1 MIENLSRILLRLDF
15 KSRIIAFNVFMSSL
29 GILVIVSSSYYLARG
44 EITSEQGQRLATI
57 RDMQKRALERWWDNV
72 TTNLRTEASNPAT
85 VEAMT
90 EFRRAFEDVAANEG
104 GREGAMRR
112 LQRAYITENSYE
124 KGKKDLLVRATTGGA
139 YDAVHERYH
148 RYYREFLNEH
158 HYYDI
163 FLIDSESGHIVYS
176 VFKELDFA
184 TNLLSGEWKDTH
196 IARVF
201 REARASSEADA
212 IFATD
217 FEPYAPSYDDPAY
230 FKATPI
236 IVNGRNEGVLIFQYS
251 QKRLDEFMHGVKGLG
266 RTGET
271 YLVGEDGL
279 FRSNSRLLLKDGV
292 QTLLNPKHSVKN
304 AAVNAAF
311 NGKFGVQ
318 TIEGY
323 RGEDVFS
330 AYTNIK
336 LDNNDYALVVEL
348 DLAEAYEVL
357 DKMLINWG
365 ILTVMIL
372 AVVIAGTLFLATRI
386 SDPVN
391 EIVSILTSSAHE
403 IAATVDEQESV
414 AQQQSASVNQTTST
428 MAELGA
434 SSQQTAGQAEIV
446 AGGAQEAMTAARE
459 GQEMVDEMQTGMH
472 GIKSKVSAI
481 AEQISHLSEQTHQI
495 GNITSFVGDLANQTN
510 MLALNAAVEAVRA
523 GEHGKGFAVV
533 ASEIRKLADQSK
545 KSAERIQNLVSEIQH
560 ATDATV
566 MATDEGTKSVD
577 ANEAIAGRAA
587 HAFQRVS
594 GEMGRVV
601 ENTRQISL
609 NVKQQ
614 ATAVNEVVQAM
625 TEINTG
631 ARESATGAMQTKQG
645 VHQLNTASEKL
656 RLLMTGGASAYDRL
670 FRRRGSDE
678 RRDGK

>member
-1 MIENLSRILLRLDF
+1 MIEKLSRFMLRVDF
-15 KSRIIAFNVFMSSL
+15 KTRIIAFNTLMSGI
-29 GILVIVSSSYYLARG
+29 GILVIVTTSYHLARI
-44 EITSEQGQRLATI
+44 EINHEQGQRLENI
-57 RDMQKRALERWWDNV
+57 RDMQKRGLQSWWENV
-72 TTNLRTEASNPAT
+72 TTNLKTEASNPAT
-85 VEAMT
+85 IQAMG
-90 EFRRAFEDVAANEG
+90 EFKQAFQEVAADEG
-104 GREGAMRR
+104 GREGAKRR

-124 KGKKDLLVRATTGGA
+124 QGKKDLLVRAPQAGA
-139 YDAVHERYH
+139 YDAIHRRYH
-148 RYYREFLNEH
+148 RYYREFLNENY
-158 HYYDI
+158 YYDV
-163 FLIDSESGHIVYS
+163 FLVDSETGYIVYS
-176 VFKELDFA
+176 VYKELDFA
-184 TNLLSGEWKDTH
+184 TSLLDGAWKDTH

-201 REARASSEADA
+201 REARASTEADA

-217 FEPYAPSYDDPAY
+217 FEAYAPSNDDPAY

-251 QKRLDEFMHGVKGLG
+251 QARLDKFMHEITGLG

-271 YLVGEDGL
+271 YLVGKDGL
-279 FRSNSRLLLKDGV
+279 FRSNSKLMLKQDV
-292 QTLLNPKHSVKN
+292 STLLNPKYPVNTTAVKN
-304 AAVNAAF
+304 AFAGQA
-311 NGKFGVQ
+311 GIE
-318 TIEGY
+318 TIQDY
-323 RGEDVFS
+323 RDETVFS
-330 AYTNIK
+330 AYTQIN
-336 LDNNDYALVVEL
+336 LDNNDYALLVEL
-348 DLAEAYEVL
+348 DQAEAYEVL
-357 DKMLINWG
+357 DKMLMNWA
-365 ILTVMIL
+365 ILTVIIL
-372 AVVIAGTLFLATRI
+372 AVVIGGTLFLARRI
-386 SDPVN
+386 SEPIS

-403 IAATVDEQESV
+403 IAATVDQQESV

-428 MAELGA
+428 MSELG
-434 SSQQTAGQAEIV
+434 SSSKQTAGQAEIV
-446 AGGAQEAMTAARE
+446 ATGAQEAMSAAE
-459 GQEMVDEMQTGMH
+459 GGQVMVDEMQTGMH
-472 GIKSKVSAI
+472 GIKGKVNAI

-495 GNITSFVGDLANQTN
+495 GNITSFVSDLANQTN

-577 ANEAIAGRAA
+577 ASEEIAGRAA
-587 HAFQRVS
+587 YAFQKVS
-594 GEMGRVV
+594 GEMSKVV

-656 RLLMTGGASAYDRL
+656 RLLMTGGANAYDRIFNRRSSEE
-670 FRRRGSDE
+670 FRKR
-678 RRDGK
+678 K

>member
-1 MIENLSRILLRLDF
+1 MLRLDF
-15 KSRIIAFNVFMSSL
+15 KKRIIAFNVFMAAL
-29 GILVIVSSSYYLARG
+29 GILLLVSVSYIFARAD
-44 EITSEQGQRLATI
+44 IKSEQSQRLANI
-57 RDMQKRALERWWDNV
+57 RDMQKRSLERWWDTV
-72 TTNLRTEASNPAT
+72 TVNLKTEASNPAT
-85 VEAMT
+85 VDAMR
-90 EFRRAFEDVAANEG
+90 EFRRAFESVAADEG

-112 LQRAYITENSYE
+112 LQSSYITDNPNEQ
-124 KGKKDLLVRATTGGA
+124 GKKDLLVRAPSAGA
-139 YDAVHERYH
+139 YDAVHRRYH
-148 RYYREFLNEH
+148 TYYREFLNEN

-163 FLIDSESGHIVYS
+163 FLVDSETGYIVYS

-184 TNLLSGEWKDTH
+184 TSLLSGQWKDTH

-201 REARASSEADA
+201 KEARSSNQANA

-217 FEPYAPSYDDPAY
+217 FEPYGPSADDPAY

-236 IVNGRNEGVLIFQYS
+236 VVNGRNAGVLIFQYS
-251 QKRLDEFMHGVKGLG
+251 QKRLDELMHSATGLG
-266 RTGET
+266 KTGEI
-271 YLVGEDGL
+271 YLVGKDGL
-279 FRSNSRLLLKDGV
+279 FRSNSKLLLDDGV
-292 QTLLNPKHSVKN
+292 QTLLNPEYAANTEAVKL
-304 AAVNAAF
+304 AF
-311 NGKFGVQ
+311 AGETGVITTQ
-318 TIEGY
+318 DY
-323 RGEDVFS
+323 REHGAFS
-330 AYTNIK
+330 AFTKIK
-336 LDNNDYALVVEL
+336 LDNHDYALIVKMDL
-348 DLAEAYEVL
+348 DEAYEVL
-357 DKMLINWG
+357 DKMILNSGVLTLLIL
-365 ILTVMIL
+365 ILVS
-372 AVVIAGTLFLATRI
+372 AGTLFLAVRI

-434 SSQQTAGQAEIV
+434 TSRQTAGQAESV
-446 AGGAQEAMTAARE
+446 ASGAREARTAAEE
-459 GQEMVDEMQTGMH
+459 GQQMVDEMQSGMH
-472 GIKSKVSAI
+472 GIKNKVSAI

-577 ANEAIAGRAA
+577 ASEEVAGRAA
-587 HAFQRVS
+587 QAFQRVS
-594 GEMGRVV
+594 GEMGQVV

-609 NVKQQ
+609 NVQQQ

-625 TEINTG
+625 NEVNSG

-656 RLLMTGGASAYDRL
+656 RLLMTGGPSAYDRL
-670 FRRRGSDE
+670 FRRRASD
-678 RRDGK
+678 DGRQGK

>member
-1 MIENLSRILLRLDF
+1 MIERMTRFMLRFDF
-15 KSRIIAFNVFMSSL
+15 KTRIITFNAAMSSL
-29 GILVIVSSSYYLARG
+29 GILVLVSTSYYLARS
-44 EITSEQGQRLATI
+44 EIRYEQGQRLANI
-57 RDMQKRALERWWDNV
+57 RDMQKRGLEHWWASV
-72 TTNLRTEASNPAT
+72 STNLKTEASNPAT
-85 VEAMT
+85 IEAMQ
-90 EFRRAFEDVAANEG
+90 EFKTAFEDVAGDEG
-104 GREGAMRR
+104 GREGAMRK
-112 LQRAYITENSYE
+112 LQRVYITENSYE
-124 KGKKDLLVRATTGGA
+124 QGKKDLLVNAPDAGA
-139 YDAVHERYH
+139 YNAVHRRYH
-148 RYYREFLNEH
+148 RYYREYLNENS
-158 HYYDI
+158 YYDI
-163 FLIDSESGHIVYS
+163 FLVDSETGYIVYS

-184 TNLLSGEWKDTH
+184 TSLLSGKWKDTH

-201 REARASSEADA
+201 RQARLSNEPDS

-236 IVNGRNEGVLIFQYS
+236 IINGRNRGVLIYQYS
-251 QKRLDEFMHGVKGLG
+251 QSGLDEYMHGVTGLG

-271 YLVGEDGL
+271 YLVGQDRL
-279 FRSNSRLLLKDGV
+279 FRSNSKLFLKDGV
-292 QTLLNPKHSVKN
+292 QTLLNPKYRVDTDAVKQ
-304 AAVNAAF
+304 AF
-311 NGKFGVQ
+311 AGQ
-318 TIEGY
+318 TGFDTIRDY
-323 RGEDVFS
+323 RDRDVFS
-330 AYTNIK
+330 AYTKIK
-336 LDNNDYALVVEL
+336 LDNNDYALIVEL
-348 DLAEAYEVL
+348 DLEEAFEVL
-357 DKMLINWG
+357 DGMLMNWA
-365 ILTVMIL
+365 ILTVVIL
-372 AVVIAGTLFLATRI
+372 AVVIGGTLFLARRI

-428 MAELGA
+428 MAELG
-434 SSQQTAGQAEIV
+434 STSQQTAGQAEIV
-446 AGGAQEAMTAARE
+446 AGGAQEAMQAASD
-459 GQEMVDEMQTGMH
+459 GQTMVDEMQSGMH
-472 GIKSKVSAI
+472 GIKGKVSAI

-577 ANEAIAGRAA
+577 ASEKIAGRAA
-587 HAFQRVS
+587 QAFTRVS
-594 GEMGRVV
+594 TEMGRVV

-656 RLLMTGGASAYDRL
+656 RLLMTGGATAYDRL
-670 FRRRGSDE
+670 FRRRRSEEGSS
-678 RRDGK
+678 